1 MLETKWLYLL
11 LNLATICVPLLRS
24 FESRVAY
31 YKSFSS
37 LFKSMFLVG
46 GFFLLWDIWFTEMG
60 VWGFTPDYLCGVS
73 LFGLPLG
80 EYLFFVTVPFS
91 CVFIYRVL
99 DFFFPK
105 GMLPK
110 SLVVWL
116 NYGLVILCL
125 AIGSL
130 NPDKA
135 YTSITFL
142 LLAAAIIYVV
152 WIEKVDWMGKF
163 YQSYLIALIPFI
175 LKNGILTGSVTESP
189 VVWYNNS
196 ENLGLRIATIPVED
210 VFYAML
216 LILGIIYFY
225 VKFERKRNLPRGL
238 N

>member
-11 LNLATICVPLLRS
+11 LNLGTICVPLLRS

-31 YKSFSS
+31 YKSFPS
-37 LFKSMFLVG
+37 LFKSMLLVS

-60 VWGFTPDYLCGVS
+60 VWGFTLDYLCGVF
-73 LFGLPLG
+73 LLGLPLG
-80 EYLFFVTVPFS
+80 EYLFFITVPFS

-105 GMLPK
+105 GMVSK

-116 NYGLVILCL
+116 NYGLIILCL
-125 AIGSL
+125 AIGLL
-130 NPDKA
+130 NLDKA

-175 LKNGILTGSVTESP
+175 LKNGILTGSITESP
-189 VVWYNNS
+189 VVWYDNS
-196 ENLGLRIATIPVED
+196 ENLGVRLATIPFEY
-210 VFYAML
+210 VFYGML
-216 LILGIIYFY
+216 LILGTVYFY
-225 VKFERKRNLPRGL
+225 EKFETKRNLYLG
-238 N
+238 